1 MFDCVI
7 VGAGPAGGT
16 AAYHLA
22 KKGRSI
28 LVLEKESLPRY
39 KPCGGGVS
47 PIVAE
52 WFDFDFS
59 PAISLKVNTIRYT
72 WNMEDPVEA
81 ELKTPEPIWMVR
93 RDIFDHFLIQQ
104 AQKQGAELRENTE
117 VTGIEFKGS
126 HWQVNTAD
134 GPVEGK
140 YLIAADGAKG
150 PMAKWLGFKERKRRM
165 GGALEAEAMTTV
177 ENPQTAHFE
186 FGMVKNGYIWN
197 FPKADG
203 YSIGIGTF
211 RGGEPQN
218 LREIVTQYSTLFGVD
233 FKSIKQFG
241 HPICLWDGDQK
252 LHSQQALLAGESACV
267 VDPFTAEG
275 IRPSIFSGLK
285 ASEAIDQALSG
296 DINALEH
303 YSNVIA
309 QEWGSDMVWA
319 QRLAGV
325 FYRVPGV
332 AYKLGVKRPGAT
344 QRIGQILCGQLR
356 YQDVAANAIKRLSSG
371 FIPGRG

>member
-1 MFDCVI
+1 
-7 VGAGPAGGT
+7 
-16 AAYHLA
+16 
-22 KKGRSI
+22 
-28 LVLEKESLPRY
+28 
-39 KPCGGGVS
+39 
-47 PIVAE
+47 
-52 WFDFDFS
+52 
-59 PAISLKVNTIRYT
+59 
-72 WNMEDPVEA
+72 
-81 ELKTPEPIWMVR
+81 
-93 RDIFDHFLIQQ
+93 
-104 AQKQGAELRENTE
+104 
-117 VTGIEFKGS
+117 
-126 HWQVNTAD
+126 
-134 GPVEGK
+134 
-140 YLIAADGAKG
+140 
-150 PMAKWLGFKERKRRM
+150 MAKWLGFKERKRRM